1 MIGAGRR
8 IPRVVL
14 ALLLACT
21 TAHGISQDYPAKPVR
36 MVVPFPPG
44 AGLDVVARLIAL
56 RLTDAWNSPVVVD
69 NRAGAAGTM
78 GADIVAKS
86 APDGYTLLVGGI
98 GSLGTSKGLYPR
110 LPYDPVKDFAP
121 IMLISRAPSVML
133 VNAALPIRSIRE
145 LIAHAKANPGALNYS
160 SGGNGSVAHLSVEM
174 FKHMAGVN
182 LVHIP
187 HKGPTPALAAL
198 ASGEAHVGM
207 QSMLSSL
214 PLIQSGRIRVI
225 AATGTKRLPDLPDI
239 PTVAEAGVPGY
250 EFYVWYGV
258 LAPAGTPA
266 AIVQRL
272 NRDLAV
278 IFRRP
283 EVESM
288 LVAQGNEMLISSPA
302 GFRSFLEREVANW
315 TRVIKAVGARID

>member
-1 MIGAGRR
+1 MFDAGRR
-8 IPRVVL
+8 TTGIALVL
-14 ALLLACT
+14 LCACVPAQGLAQ
-21 TAHGISQDYPAKPVR
+21 GYPAKPVR

-44 AGLDVVARLIAL
+44 AGLDVVARLIAQ

-69 NRAGAAGTM
+69 NRAGAGGTV

-86 APDGYTLLVGGI
+86 TADGYTLLVAGV

-121 IMLISRAPSVML
+121 IMLISRAPSVVL
-133 VNAALPIRSIRE
+133 VHAGLPVRSIRE
-145 LIAHAKANPGALNYS
+145 LVAYAKSKPGALNYS

-174 FKHMAGVN
+174 FKHMAGVD

-198 ASGEAHVGM
+198 AAGEAQVGV
-207 QSMLSSL
+207 QSMLSAL

-225 AATGTKRLPDLPDI
+225 AATGTKRLPELPEI

-266 AIVQRL
+266 AVVQRL

-278 IFRRP
+278 VFRRP
-283 EVESM
+283 EVENM
-288 LVAQGNEMLISSPA
+288 LVTQGNEMLISSPA
-302 GFRSFLEREVANW
+302 EFGRFLEREVAMW
-315 TRVIKAVGARID
+315 TRVIKAVGARLD

>member
-1 MIGAGRR
+1 MVNAGWRNTGILLVALCAGA
-8 IPRVVL
+8 P
-14 ALLLACT
+14 ACGF
-21 TAHGISQDYPAKPVR
+21 AQHYPARPVR

-44 AGLDVVARLIAL
+44 AGLDVVARLIAQ

-69 NRAGAAGTM
+69 NRAGAGGTV
-78 GADIVAKS
+78 GAEIVARS
-86 APDGYTLLVGGI
+86 TPDGHTLLVAGI
-98 GSLGTSKGLYPR
+98 GSLGTSQGLYPR
-110 LPYDPVKDFAP
+110 LPYDPVNDFAP
-121 IMLISRAPSVML
+121 IMLISRAPSVVL
-133 VNAALPIRSIRE
+133 VHAALPVRSIGE
-145 LIAHAKANPGALNYS
+145 LIAHAKSKPGALNYS

-198 ASGEAHVGM
+198 ASGEAQVGM
-207 QSMLSSL
+207 QSMLSAQ

-225 AATGTKRLPDLPDI
+225 AATGTRRLPELPEV

-266 AIVQRL
+266 SIVQRL

-283 EVESM
+283 EVENM
-288 LVAQGNEMLISSPA
+288 LIAQGNEMLVSSPA
-302 GFRSFLEREVANW
+302 EFRRFLEREVAMW
-315 TRVIKAVGARID
+315 TRVIKAVGARLD